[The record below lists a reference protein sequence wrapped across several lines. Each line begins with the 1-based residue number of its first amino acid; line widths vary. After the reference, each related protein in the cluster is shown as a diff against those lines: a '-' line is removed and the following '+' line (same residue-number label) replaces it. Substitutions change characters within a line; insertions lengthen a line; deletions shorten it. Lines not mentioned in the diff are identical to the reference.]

1 MRVHLPLCFLSSPY
15 YICINKIEYLLKSL
29 RFLLLFFFSHKAAL
43 TLPFTAICL
52 SYFLTFA
59 VLMTPHYP
67 LLIYS
72 NALSQAPLERFLLCL
87 FLPLFFYNYTAQ
99 WKQIICFL
107 FAAAFYSFLYLLF
120 TQGISFSCL
129 GSPALWFS
137 QPFSTGHVF

>member
-52 SYFLTFA
+52 RYFLTFA

-67 LLIYS
+67 QLIYS
-72 NALSQAPLERFLLCL
+72 NTLSLAPLERFLLCL
-87 FLPLFFYNYTAQ
+87 FLPLFSTITLHSENRS
-99 WKQIICFL
+99 
-107 FAAAFYSFLYLLF
+107 FASYLQQLF
-120 TQGISFSCL
+120 TLFCIYYSL
-129 GSPALWFS
+129 RESPS
-137 QPFSTGHVF
+137 PV